1 MDRRTKEGMMPFT
14 RIRLDIE
21 DAIATVTIDRPD
33 ARNAIDRETVR
44 EIREALEKIREDET
58 CRVLIVTGAGDK
70 VFVSGADVRTLLAR
84 TTKDVLAA
92 GNNLLFREIE
102 ELPIPTIAVVNG
114 FALGGGLELAL
125 ACDIRVAS
133 ENAKMGLP
141 ETGLGI
147 LPGAG
152 GTQRLPRIVGM
163 GIAKE
168 MILAGTILDA
178 QAAFRVGLVNRVVPA
193 ALLMSIARELAQAI
207 AKRAPVATRL
217 AKMSL
222 NAAANAPAQV
232 GMDFEIVAQAVLNST
247 ADMKEGM
254 TAFLEKRPAGF
265 QGE

>member
-1 MDRRTKEGMMPFT
+1 MPFT
-14 RIRLDIE
+14 RIRFDIE
-21 DAIATVTIDRPD
+21 GGIATVTINRPD

-44 EIREALEKIREDET
+44 EIRAALEQIRDDET
-58 CRVLIVTGAGDK
+58 CRVLIITGAGDK

-84 TTKDVLAA
+84 TTRDVLEA

-102 ELPIPTIAVVNG
+102 ELPIPTIAAVNG

-125 ACDIRVAS
+125 ACDIRIAS
-133 ENAKMGLP
+133 ETAKVGLP

-178 QAAFRVGLVNRVVPA
+178 AAALRVGLVNRVVPA
-193 ALLMSIARELAQAI
+193 ADLMSTASELATSI
-207 AKRAPVATRL
+207 AKRAPVAIRL
-217 AKMSL
+217 AKMSV
-222 NAAANAPAQV
+222 NAAANAPAQI

-254 TAFLEKRPAGF
+254 NAFLEKRRAEF